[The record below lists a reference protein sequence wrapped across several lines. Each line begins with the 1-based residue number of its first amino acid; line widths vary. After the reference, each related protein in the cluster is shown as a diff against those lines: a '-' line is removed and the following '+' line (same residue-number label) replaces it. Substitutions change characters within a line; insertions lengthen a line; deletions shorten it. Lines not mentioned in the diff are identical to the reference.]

1 MIRLPD
7 DGILYHGSYIEVSQ
21 IDLSKC
27 KYGLDFGKGFYLTA
41 IREQAIAYAERFTR
55 RNKDA
60 YINEYE
66 LDDETPGLDMKN
78 PTIKSAFSITLC
90 SSDIYILSKPTNYR
104 NGSEQDNIADEVCQ
118 NYRDIRI

>member
-1 MIRLPD
+1 MK
-7 DGILYHGSYIEVSQ
+7 LYHASTDCIPRPDTAHSR
-21 IDLSKC
+21 DN
-27 KYGLDFGKGFYLTA
+27 LDFGKGFYLTA